1 MAPEGNGG
9 NRDDLHRDAPLLR
22 QVKRLVIIAGSIL
35 AAFVVL
41 FVGLR
46 LLRPYVFSGTVIQS
60 PEPSFSFTLESMS
73 GPVSLSDFGGK
84 VVVLYFGYTFCPDV
98 CPATLTDLARAM
110 KLLGKKAD
118 DVQVIMVSVDP
129 ERDTADKLEEYVHAF
144 DPDFIG
150 LTGTP
155 EQIAE
160 VAARY
165 GVYYAKHEGSDASG
179 YLIDH
184 TATVMVINEEG
195 RLKLLESFGTTPE
208 DMAADLAHL
217 IN

>member
-1 MAPEGNGG
+1 
-9 NRDDLHRDAPLLR
+9 
-22 QVKRLVIIAGSIL
+22 
-35 AAFVVL
+35 
-41 FVGLR
+41 
-46 LLRPYVFSGTVIQS
+46 
-60 PEPSFSFTLESMS
+60 
-73 GPVSLSDFGGK
+73 
-84 VVVLYFGYTFCPDV
+84 
-98 CPATLTDLARAM
+98 M

>member
-1 MAPEGNGG
+1 
-9 NRDDLHRDAPLLR
+9 
-22 QVKRLVIIAGSIL
+22 VKRLVIIAGSIL

-208 DMAADLAHL
+208 EMAADLAHL

>member
-1 MAPEGNGG
+1 M
-9 NRDDLHRDAPLLR
+9 
-22 QVKRLVIIAGSIL
+22 KRSLIIAGSIL
-35 AAFVVL
+35 GLIVVAL
-41 FVGLR
+41 IGLR
-46 LLRPYVFSGTVIQS
+46 LFRPYVFAGTVIQS
-60 PEPSFSFTLESMS
+60 PEPSFDFTLESAS
-73 GPVSLSDFGGK
+73 GPVSLSDFQGK

-98 CPATLTDLARAM
+98 CPTTMTDLAKAM
-110 KLLGKKAD
+110 QLLGKKAD
-118 DVQVIMVSVDP
+118 DVQVVMVSVDP
-129 ERDTADKLEEYVHAF
+129 ERDTPEKLEEYVHAF
-144 DPDFIG
+144 YPTFVG

-160 VAARY
+160 AAARY

-184 TATVMVINEEG
+184 TATVMVLNAEG

-208 DMAADLAHL
+208 QMARDLAHV

>member
-1 MAPEGNGG
+1 M
-9 NRDDLHRDAPLLR
+9 
-22 QVKRLVIIAGSIL
+22 KRLVIISGSIL
-35 AAFVVL
+35 TLLVIL
-41 FVGLR
+41 LVGLR
-46 LLRPYVFSGTVIQS
+46 LFRPHVFSGTVIQS
-60 PEPSFSFTLESMS
+60 PEPSFNFTLQSAS
-73 GPVSLSDFGGK
+73 APVSLSDFSGK

-98 CPATLTDLARAM
+98 CPTTMTDLAKAM
-110 KLLGKKAD
+110 KLLGRKAD

-129 ERDTADKLEEYVHAF
+129 ERDTAGKLEEYVHAF
-144 DPDFIG
+144 DPTFIG

-155 EQIAE
+155 QQIAE

-208 DMAADLAHL
+208 EMAADLAHM

>member
-1 MAPEGNGG
+1 
-9 NRDDLHRDAPLLR
+9 
-22 QVKRLVIIAGSIL
+22 VKRLVIIAGSIL

>member
-1 MAPEGNGG
+1 
-9 NRDDLHRDAPLLR
+9 
-22 QVKRLVIIAGSIL
+22 
-35 AAFVVL
+35 
-41 FVGLR
+41 

-208 DMAADLAHL
+208 EMAADLAHL

>member
-1 MAPEGNGG
+1 M
-9 NRDDLHRDAPLLR
+9 
-22 QVKRLVIIAGSIL
+22 KRLVIIAGSIL